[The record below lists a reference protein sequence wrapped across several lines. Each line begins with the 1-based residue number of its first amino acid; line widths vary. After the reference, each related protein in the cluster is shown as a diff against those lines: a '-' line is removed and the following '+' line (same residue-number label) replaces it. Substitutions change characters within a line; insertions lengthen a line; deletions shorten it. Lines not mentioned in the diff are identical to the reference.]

1 VKCLVTADL
10 HYNLRQFDW
19 VLGVA
24 GDFDIVI
31 LAGDHLD
38 MFSTVDGRAQSVVVG
53 KYLER
58 LAPMTRLLIC
68 SGNHDL
74 DSRDG
79 TGEKTARWV
88 AGFRALGIP
97 TDDDTVVVEDTFF
110 SICPWWDGPAA
121 KEKVAAKL
129 ARDAKIAK
137 RAWAWLYH
145 APPDG
150 ARTSQEGERPL
161 GEKELLEW
169 IGLHRP
175 DYVFCGH
182 VHNAPFM
189 GGGSWIDR
197 VGSTWVFNAGRQIG
211 DVPAHIILDTRSAL
225 AVWSSLAG
233 SQLVELNRPFIFPL
247 QKLTEIPP
255 WAQASG
261 CGTRSEPIVNS

>member
-1 VKCLVTADL
+1 MGINAAMPTKVATTYFVTMAGLQTQAVNREWSAQDARSLPKFGASRATLQTLAFLAGTPVRAQVVKCLVTADL

-121 KEKVAAKL
+121 KE
-129 ARDAKIAK
+129 
-137 RAWAWLYH
+137 
-145 APPDG
+145 
-150 ARTSQEGERPL
+150 
-161 GEKELLEW
+161 
-169 IGLHRP
+169 
-175 DYVFCGH
+175 
-182 VHNAPFM
+182 
-189 GGGSWIDR
+189 
-197 VGSTWVFNAGRQIG
+197 
-211 DVPAHIILDTRSAL
+211 
-225 AVWSSLAG
+225 
-233 SQLVELNRPFIFPL
+233 
-247 QKLTEIPP
+247 
-255 WAQASG
+255 
-261 CGTRSEPIVNS
+261 